1 MKPEQ
6 VNKLYAKLKPEEQ
19 AALVFE
25 AAARLDSNEVDA
37 ILEYVERKTY
47 LTVHSNYHR
56 RALGLQ
62 WLSGQYGIDY
72 WKNRALMLIACN
84 KADDGDDHSANL
96 ALRFLAKVVA
106 LEIALA
112 ETCKLLKVDRAAI
125 KKMVGC
131 PDGDALPNELP
142 QVDAELVRQYTEIYS
157 HVANN

>member
-1 MKPEQ
+1 
-6 VNKLYAKLKPEEQ
+6 
-19 AALVFE
+19 
-25 AAARLDSNEVDA
+25 
-37 ILEYVERKTY
+37 

-56 RALGLQ
+56 RAFGLQ
-62 WLSGQYGIDY
+62 WLAGQYGIEY

-84 KADDGDDHSANL
+84 KADDDGDDHSADL

-125 KKMVGC
+125 KKMAGC

-142 QVDAELVRQYTEIYS
+142 QVDAELVRQYTEVYS
-157 HVANN
+157 HVTKY